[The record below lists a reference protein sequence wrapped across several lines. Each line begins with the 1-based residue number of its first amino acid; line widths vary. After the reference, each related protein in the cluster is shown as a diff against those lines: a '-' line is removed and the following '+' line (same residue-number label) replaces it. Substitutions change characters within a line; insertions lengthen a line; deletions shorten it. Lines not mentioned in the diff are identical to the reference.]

1 MFVYVNVS
9 LTKKYILNVTAIAID
24 YARTYG
30 NFKKILCDASLMCM
44 YLMSIFKANI
54 FLPSARSN
62 KELAL
67 FLLNIATLIIF
78 K

>member
-1 MFVYVNVS
+1 MA
-9 LTKKYILNVTAIAID
+9 TQKK
-24 YARTYG
+24 
-30 NFKKILCDASLMCM
+30 KKLCDASLMYV

-67 FLLNIATLIIF
+67 FSLNKITLII
-78 K
+78 